1 MNKQK
6 LRFISIGFL
15 LSAVLLAGFQLFYP
29 EALPGSTFNGEANA
43 DSTDYQEKYEST
55 LAELEL
61 QKQLNEAAATSSTP
75 ADGAAAAS
83 SVPTEA
89 ASVAESATAPA
100 ANAPVTFVITSGQ
113 PMSVVIDNLVS
124 AGLITDRAVFEQYLT
139 DRNLVT
145 KINVGEYQLSP
156 DMGYEVIAD
165 VITLE

>member
-6 LRFISIGFL
+6 LRFLSIGFL

-29 EALPGSTFNGEANA
+29 EALPGSTFNGEATA

-61 QKQLNEAAATSSTP
+61 QKQLNEASASSAP
-75 ADGAAAAS
+75 GEGAAVAS
-83 SVPTEA
+83 SAPAET
-89 ASVAESATAPA
+89 ASIAESSAIPA

-145 KINVGEYQLSP
+145 KINVGEYQLSQ
-156 DMGYEVIAD
+156 DMGIEVIAD
-165 VITLE
+165 IITLE

>member
-61 QKQLNEAAATSSTP
+61 QKQLNETATSSTP
-75 ADGAAAAS
+75 GDGAAAAS

-89 ASVAESATAPA
+89 ASVTDSATTPV

-145 KINVGEYQLSP
+145 KINVGEYQLTP

-165 VITLE
+165 IITLE